1 MWFKKLHIRGGVHA
15 DERKEQSTDKPI
27 KKLGIPPLL
36 SIPLSQHSG
45 LAAKPIVAEDQYVK
59 KGELIGSRSGDR
71 SANIHAPTSGVIV
84 GVGQIQAPHPSMLS
98 YDAIHLE
105 PDGLDV
111 YFEQES
117 ACHPSDLS
125 ADEIADLV
133 DTAGIVGLGGA
144 VYPAA
149 LKLKAG
155 AKQSVDTLIL
165 NGSEC
170 EPYLTCDDML
180 MRSRAKKIILGAQLI
195 KKAIGAEKIVAG
207 IEDNKPEAILAMQ
220 EAAVTFDDVEIRIIP
235 TRYPM
240 GSAKQLIKVI
250 TGKEVPSGG
259 RSSDVGVLVHNVA
272 TTYAV
277 YQALYEQM
285 PLISRVVTV
294 SGKCIDSPQNV
305 EVLLGSPVQWVI
317 DQLGGLKSTPDRLLM
332 GGPMMGQVLPNTGVP
347 ITKGASGIL
356 ALTEEESNSD
366 EVSPCIRC
374 GSCMKACP
382 MGLVP
387 LEMAR
392 TARADQYEESQNF
405 GLSDCILCGSCAYVC
420 PSHIPLVQYFQ
431 FAKGKLKESQVQ
443 ARKGEYTK
451 SLSEA
456 KLVRIEKEAEAKAA
470 AKAAKAAKAKAKRK
484 PVKKAVEEVS

>member
-1 MWFKKLHIRGGVHA
+1 MLFNKLHIRGGVHA

-45 LAAKPIVAEDQYVK
+45 LAARPVVQEGQYVK

-71 SANIHAPTSGVIV
+71 SANIHAPTSGYIA

-105 PDGLDV
+105 PDGLDLN
-111 YFEQES
+111 FEQTLKVDPVE
-117 ACHPSDLS
+117 LS
-125 ADEIADLV
+125 ANEIADLV
-133 DTAGIVGLGGA
+133 DSAGIVGLGGA

-155 AKQSVDTLIL
+155 AKQAVNTLIL

-180 MRSRAKKIILGAQLI
+180 MRDRAAEIVSGALLI

-207 IEDNKPEAILAMQ
+207 IEDNKPEAIQAM
-220 EAAVTFDDVEIRIIP
+220 EAAAAKYEDVEIRVIP

-277 YQALYEQM
+277 HQALYEQI

-294 SGKCIDSPQNV
+294 SGHCIQSPQNV

-317 DQLGGLKSTPDRLLM
+317 DQLGGFVSTPNRLLM

-356 ALTEEESNSD
+356 ALTDEEVNPD

-392 TARADQYEESQNF
+392 TARADQYEESKGY

-443 ARKGEYTK
+443 ESKGEYTK
-451 SLSEA
+451 SLSEQ
-456 KLVRIEKEAEAKAA
+456 KLARMEREAAAKAA